1 MEITK
6 VYTRGGDKGRTTL
19 FGGQRVSKCSARLE
33 AYGTVDELSSQLG
46 LLAAMLPEGDDQAE
60 VLRIQNCLFNVCTN
74 LATDQDKTPLY
85 PSAFLPEGEIGRV
98 EHLIDD
104 IMQLL
109 PERQGFILPGGTPEA
124 AQAHVCRTVC
134 RRAERCIVALSEEA
148 TVSPEVQQY
157 INRLSD
163 YLFVLAKKLSKKKF
177 GKTFANKKK
186 YITFAGKFRNYNI
199 LDYVLDIRISFKT
212 RRRTLAGN
220 QG

>member
-19 FGGQRVSKCSARLE
+19 VGGQRVSKCCTRLE
-33 AYGTVDELSSQLG
+33 SYGTVDELSSHLG
-46 LLAAMLPEGDDQAE
+46 LLASMLPEGDDRDE
-60 VLRIQNCLFNVCTN
+60 IVRIQNCLFNVCTN

-85 PSAFLPEGEIGRV
+85 PSAFLPEGEIERL

-148 TVSPEVQQY
+148 TVTPEVQQY

-163 YLFVLAKKLSKKKF
+163 YLFVLAKKINF
-177 GKTFANKKK
+177 M
-186 YITFAGKFRNYNI
+186 AGKQEKVWQNAC
-199 LDYVLDIRISFKT
+199 K
-212 RRRTLAGN
+212 
-220 QG
+220 